1 MGSRVF
7 HGLKQWKLSQ
17 GTKGGRG
24 KTAPSEFMRVPL
36 DCVSDLDDLLDEF
49 RERYG
54 EYPDSPR
61 NARLFELLGRID
73 ELLPP
78 GGNL

>member
-1 MGSRVF
+1 MQSRVF
-7 HGLKQWKLSQ
+7 NGLKRWKAVQ

-24 KTAPSEFMRVPL
+24 KTAPSEFMRVPI
-36 DCVSDLDDLLDEF
+36 DAISDLDDILTEF

-61 NARLFELLGRID
+61 NARLFELLDRLD

-78 GGNL
+78 EPIG